1 MLSGCFQRVEDDKFF
16 RYNLI
21 NKLLMNDDDMQMTA
35 LKSTGYIKNIITAE
49 IPIDV
54 EAKGKQ
60 SRPAQLYCRFLC
72 FGNGSPKALYD
83 KSDGF
88 ARRLLILSAKP
99 KPANRKDNPFLAEMF
114 IAEKE
119 KIFCW
124 MLDGLR
130 RLKKNNYEF
139 TVSEKTRANVA
150 EAVAENCNIVDFL
163 AEAAG
168 FNERSVV
175 SSTTIYKIYYGWCE
189 DNGLT
194 ALKRDTFI
202 NWLKSNAQKYSVKYS
217 NNIYENGKRVRGFE
231 GIYLN

>member
-1 MLSGCFQRVEDDKFF
+1 
-16 RYNLI
+16 
-21 NKLLMNDDDMQMTA
+21 MTA

-60 SRPAQLYCRFLC
+60 SQQAQVYSRFLC

-88 ARRLLILSAKP
+88 ARRLLILSTKP
-99 KPANRKDNPFLAEMF
+99 KPVDRKDDPFLADKF

-119 KIFCW
+119 NIFCW

-130 RLKKNNYEF
+130 RLKKNNFRF
-139 TVSEKTRANVA
+139 TVSEKTKENVA

-163 AEAAG
+163 AEAAVIS
-168 FNERSVV
+168 E
-175 SSTTIYKIYYGWCE
+175 SSSISSNTLHRVYSEWCE
-189 DNGLT
+189 KNALT
-194 ALKRDTFI
+194 ALKRETFI
-202 NWLKSNAQKYSVKYS
+202 NWLKSNADKYNVRYS

-231 GIYLN
+231 GISLNR